1 MDALIIEGTTKS
13 PSILFDPANLKF
25 EISGESRPEHATKFY
40 EPVLMWL
47 KDFKQKLD
55 SEKKEEGMNKD
66 ISFIFKLSYFN
77 SISAKFIL
85 DILKM
90 FEELSNS
97 NTNVSVKW
105 YYDKRDE
112 DMKESGEEFAP
123 LINLPFEF
131 IGQ

>member
-1 MDALIIEGTTKS
+1 MDALIIEATAKS
-13 PSILFDPANLKF
+13 PAVLFDPANMVF
-25 EISGESRPEHATKFY
+25 EISGESRPEHAAKFF
-40 EPVLMWL
+40 EPVIQWL
-47 KDFKQKLD
+47 EQFQTVIEAKNQA
-55 SEKKEEGMNKD
+55 SEK
-66 ISFIFKLSYFN
+66 SQVTFIFKLSYFN

-90 FEELSNS
+90 FERLSNE
-97 NTNVSVKW
+97 NTDVVIKW
-105 YYDKRDE
+105 FYDQRDE